1 MDDIT
6 FVPALSYR
14 DPKAALDWLA
24 HAFDFE
30 LTMAI
35 DGPDGDAT
43 QCHYEMGFEGRGR
56 IMIGAEWNEWMR
68 SPASVDGHNTT
79 SVHVDVTGDIDAHC
93 ERARAAGATIARR
106 AVGPVLRRPRVPLH
120 RPRGPPLDVL
130 HARARRDAAPRP
142 RPRSARRSSPPT
154 GSERAS
160 AALPRRGRP
169 HAGRARRSGAA
180 PQRGAPRRTPPPGG

>member
-24 HAFDFE
+24 RAFDFE

-35 DGPDGDAT
+35 DGPDDDPT
-43 QCHYEMGFEGRGR
+43 QCHYEMGYEGRGR
-56 IMIGAEWNEWMR
+56 IMIGGEWNEWMR

-93 ERARAAGATIARR
+93 ERARAAGA
-106 AVGPVLRRPRVPLH
+106 
-120 RPRGPPLDVL
+120 
-130 HARARRDAAPRP
+130 ARARRARP
-142 RPRSARRSSPPT
+142 ISSTATACT
-154 GSERAS
+154 GAS
-160 AALPRRGRP
+160 IRKGTTGPSPCTCA
-169 HAGRARRSGAA
+169 
-180 PQRGAPRRTPPPGG
+180 T